1 MRTRWLVCG
10 LHIVVHESCHD
21 VFELRRELLVLHQG
35 IGEGFQPALKC
46 EKLRSCP
53 FIRPPPPPSPPHHTQ
68 PCRCFQE
75 STTGQGLAVTVWSHV
90 GGFSATLRPGEVGV
104 LTEPAFFLRPSWL

>member
-53 FIRPPPPPSPPHHTQ
+53 FIRPPPPPPPHIIRSHAGAFRSQPRVRVWRLQFGAMLEASPP
-68 PCRCFQE
+68 PC
-75 STTGQGLAVTVWSHV
+75 GLARWAS
-90 GGFSATLRPGEVGV
+90 
-104 LTEPAFFLRPSWL
+104 